1 MRTPG
6 RTAALLRATGPAV
19 VRHRGRR
26 GRRPLPPLQNLADV
40 GGWLYE
46 PDKAVL
52 RAGLVGALTAATDGA
67 ELDAGV
73 GYVGSSRSV
82 DVPFARRYAV
92 VEAMPFNVKALRGWL
107 RDHGIDRL
115 TIKKRGVSV
124 DADLLRRQLRL
135 PAKGHNEAIVIL
147 TRVRSN
153 QVAIIV
159 RPA

>member
-1 MRTPG
+1 M
-6 RTAALLRATGPAV
+6 TAA
-19 VRHRGRR
+19 
-26 GRRPLPPLQNLADV
+26 RP
-40 GGWLYE
+40 
-46 PDKAVL
+46 
-52 RAGLVGALTAATDGA
+52 
-67 ELDAGV
+67 
-73 GYVGSSRSV
+73 V

-107 RDHGIDRL
+107 RDRGIDRL

-135 PAKGHNEAIVIL
+135 PSKGRTEATVVL

-153 QVAIIV
+153 QVALVV